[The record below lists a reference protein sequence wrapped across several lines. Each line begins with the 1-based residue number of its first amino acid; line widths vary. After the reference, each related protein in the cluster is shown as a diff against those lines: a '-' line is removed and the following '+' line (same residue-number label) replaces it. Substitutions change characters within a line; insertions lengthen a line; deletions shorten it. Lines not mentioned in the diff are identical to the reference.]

1 MKGLARE
8 VAIVG
13 VGASAV
19 TRNGA
24 PLVEHLTVTACR
36 NALDDAGLTGRDIDG
51 VFQYSFG
58 WDSPDCHYVQQALGI
73 PDLAAYVDVGAMG
86 PSGLGGALAGIMA
99 VASGAC
105 DTAVVFRAISQS
117 AGNTGSARGGGAPAG
132 AMGASF
138 PFTMPYGYFPI
149 IPAIGLMMR
158 RRIAELGASQE
169 DYGYIAI
176 NARKWAAMNERA
188 VLREPITME
197 DYLNSRLLADP
208 LRLFDCDYPV
218 SGASAVVITTAERA
232 RDLRKR
238 PVAVDAI
245 AYATGPNPDW
255 LQAED
260 FIFGATRRCAERLWS
275 RASVTASDVDLVELY
290 DGFTHITISWIEA
303 LGFCGIGEAGEFL
316 DKGRRIGPGG
326 ELPLNTHGGQL
337 AAGRLHGLAHL
348 VEAVSQLRG
357 ECGERQV
364 PDARVAVVTNGHGPQ
379 TGALV
384 LRTL

>member
-1 MKGLARE
+1 
-8 VAIVG
+8 
-13 VGASAV
+13 
-19 TRNGA
+19 
-24 PLVEHLTVTACR
+24 
-36 NALDDAGLTGRDIDG
+36 
-51 VFQYSFG
+51 
-58 WDSPDCHYVQQALGI
+58 
-73 PDLAAYVDVGAMG
+73 
-86 PSGLGGALAGIMA
+86 
-99 VASGAC
+99 
-105 DTAVVFRAISQS
+105 
-117 AGNTGSARGGGAPAG
+117 
-132 AMGASF
+132 MGASF

-158 RRIAELGASQE
+158 RRMAELGGSQE

-176 NARKWAAMNERA
+176 NARRWAAMNEHA
-188 VLREPITME
+188 ILREPITME

-238 PVAVDAI
+238 PVAIDAI

-275 RASVTASDVDLVELY
+275 RASVTANDVDLVELY

-357 ECGERQV
+357 EGGERQV
-364 PDARVAVVTNGHGPQ
+364 PDARVAVVTNAHGPQ
-379 TGALV
+379 CAALV
-384 LRTL
+384 LRTQ